1 MTRHALGYAG
11 VSGLYRMLRFGM
23 VCVLTTIVAYI
34 VFIPLLNIM
43 TYPPAMVIAWTAS
56 MVTGF
61 TLNRRFTFRVAG
73 AGQGRQFVLYAIGA
87 LLQLGVAIAGYGF
100 FAEWVGLHPTPAFLC
115 NIVLTTGFSFAFMN
129 LVAFRRG

>member
-1 MTRHALGYAG
+1 
-11 VSGLYRMLRFGM
+11 MLDILFKYTQRFVRFGM
-23 VCVLTTIVAYI
+23 VGVLTTAVAYM

-43 TYPPAMVIAWTAS
+43 DYPPAMVIAWTAS

-61 TLNRRFTFRVAG
+61 TLNRRFTFQAAG
-73 AGQGRQFVLYAIGA
+73 AGKGRQFVLYAIGA

-100 FAEWVGLHPTPAFLC
+100 FAERVGLNPTPAFLC
-115 NIVLTTGFSFAFMN
+115 NSVLTTSFSFIFMN